1 MNIEALWSVE
11 FASVHGG
18 FASGVLVLVSG
29 GIYGGDSNFVYEGE
43 YEIVDDELRGTL
55 HVNHVERQRLS
66 STLAQRPF
74 TVKFSGRTADLEL
87 ALTGTLEEE
96 PDTELFI
103 HLTRRSNIRSS
114 YVDELDV
121 LEEDQLLASLVRRP
135 TQLHN
140 SPGQDAYRPNNVV
153 PFRWS

>member
-29 GIYGGDSNFVYEGE
+29 GIYGGDSNFVYEGD
-43 YEIVDDELRGTL
+43 YEIVDDEFRGTL
-55 HVNHVERQRLS
+55 HVNHIEPQRLS
-66 STLAQRPF
+66 PTPARRPF
-74 TVKFSGRTADLEL
+74 TVKFSGRATGLEM
-87 ALTGTLEEE
+87 ALTGTLEEDPE
-96 PDTELFI
+96 TELFI
-103 HLTRRSNIRSS
+103 HLTRRSTVRSS

-121 LEEDQLLASLVRRP
+121 LEEDQLLASLVQRP
-135 TQLHN
+135 SQLHN
-140 SPGQDAYRPNNVV
+140 IPGQDAYQPNNVV